1 MYRIRRVISLLC
13 ITASGLGQLMAQS
26 TSNYINRSTVT
37 VLDNENNR
45 ISQLPIKISLLD
57 TTYETFT
64 DNNGE
69 FIILS
74 PHKIDSARLSIDTKF
89 GELPNHEVYPL
100 KNKGAITLRILNHF
114 KKVNPVS
121 ITASVNP
128 RLATDNPYSVRVIDK
143 QTIQKMAAQ
152 NVTEVLQ
159 NQSAVIINQDPSLG
173 SSVQLQGLGGQNVK
187 FLINGVPMIGRLN
200 GNIDVSQI
208 PTESIERIEIV
219 EGPMS
224 VVYGTDAIGGVI
236 NIITKAPTKNSSQT
250 GLTLFADG
258 VGNYNQDVQF
268 TQFLRSTADKH
279 IALKV
284 NAGRQF
290 FRGFDFD
297 RNTRQFDWKPKSR
310 LYGNAELL
318 YTNKKLRQSVR
329 YSDYYEFLID
339 RSDAEFNLVTVTGY
353 NNYFHTR
360 RRDLSAVTEFRYSPK
375 HSFRFQNALNHYRRE
390 KFNVRRNLVTGTEIP
405 TRSEDQDT
413 TLNIA
418 FNFRGLWEYRSL
430 SKKFTSLVGYE
441 IQQESLTTQ
450 RLTAQDPL
458 LDAAIFTSL
467 EYSPIPRFTVKPSAR
482 IAYNRTFGTNPLP
495 GITGPSLKMA
505 PIIPS
510 IQLKGD
516 LSKHSTFR
524 ASYAQG
530 FRAPTAKELYF
541 LFVDINHNVQGN
553 PNLRSERS
561 DNINISID
569 YRHAITP
576 KVAATF
582 KVSSFYNDIRD
593 EIQLSLLNLNTNLY
607 RYINI
612 GKMRSMGLNAQTK
625 VYYDRFELSTSVSY
639 ISNESNVDEV
649 SDVQT
654 WNVYQGTANLSYRF
668 NLNRTQIQWFSRYT
682 GRTIGFY
689 STGLTYEISDYYLA
703 DLNISHEI
711 SRKVQLQMGVKNL
724 FNVGQIQ
731 NTVPI
736 TGVHSSNGSGLNIAM
751 GRNLFVRCV
760 INL

>member
-13 ITASGLGQLMAQS
+13 ITASGLGQLMAQTHS
-26 TSNYINRSTVT
+26 IYKNRSIVT
-37 VLDNENNR
+37 ILDDENNQ
-45 ISQLPIKISLLD
+45 ISQLPVSITLLD
-57 TTYETFT
+57 TAYQSTTNE
-64 DNNGE
+64 DGE
-69 FIILS
+69 LVILS
-74 PHKIDSARLSIDTKF
+74 TRKIDSARLSIDPKF

-100 KNKGAITLRILNHF
+100 KNKGTITLRILSHF
-114 KKVNPVS
+114 KKVNPIS

-224 VVYGTDAIGGVI
+224 IVYGTDAIGGVI
-236 NIITKAPTKNSSQT
+236 NIITKTPTKNSSQT

-268 TQFLRSTADKH
+268 TQFLCSTADQH
-279 IALKV
+279 IALKL

-310 LYGNAELL
+310 LYGNAQLL

-360 RRDLSAVTEFRYSPK
+360 RRDLSAVTEFRYSPT

-405 TRSEDQDT
+405 TRSEDQDK

-441 IQQESLTTQ
+441 MQQESLTTQ
-450 RLTAQDPL
+450 RLTAKDPL

-569 YRHAITP
+569 YRHAITS

-593 EIQLSLLNLNTNLY
+593 QIQLSLLNLSTNLY

-612 GKMRSMGLNAQTK
+612 GEMRSMGLNAQTK
-625 VYYDRFELSTSVSY
+625 VYYDRFELLTSVSY
-639 ISNESNVDEV
+639 ISNESKVDGV
-649 SDVQT
+649 SDAQT

-703 DLNISHEI
+703 DLNISHEF

-731 NTVPI
+731 NTAPI

>member
-1 MYRIRRVISLLC
+1 
-13 ITASGLGQLMAQS
+13 
-26 TSNYINRSTVT
+26 
-37 VLDNENNR
+37 
-45 ISQLPIKISLLD
+45 
-57 TTYETFT
+57 
-64 DNNGE
+64 
-69 FIILS
+69 
-74 PHKIDSARLSIDTKF
+74 
-89 GELPNHEVYPL
+89 
-100 KNKGAITLRILNHF
+100 
-114 KKVNPVS
+114 
-121 ITASVNP
+121 
-128 RLATDNPYSVRVIDK
+128 
-143 QTIQKMAAQ
+143 
-152 NVTEVLQ
+152 
-159 NQSAVIINQDPSLG
+159 
-173 SSVQLQGLGGQNVK
+173 
-187 FLINGVPMIGRLN
+187 
-200 GNIDVSQI
+200 
-208 PTESIERIEIV
+208 
-219 EGPMS
+219 
-224 VVYGTDAIGGVI
+224 
-236 NIITKAPTKNSSQT
+236 
-250 GLTLFADG
+250 
-258 VGNYNQDVQF
+258 
-268 TQFLRSTADKH
+268 
-279 IALKV
+279 
-284 NAGRQF
+284 
-290 FRGFDFD
+290 
-297 RNTRQFDWKPKSR
+297 
-310 LYGNAELL
+310 
-318 YTNKKLRQSVR
+318 VR

-441 IQQESLTTQ
+441 MQQESLTTQ

-593 EIQLSLLNLNTNLY
+593 QIQLSLLNLSTNLY

-612 GKMRSMGLNAQTK
+612 GEMRSMGLNAQTK

-689 STGLTYEISDYYLA
+689 STGLTYQISDYYLA
-703 DLNISHEI
+703 DLNISHEF
-711 SRKVQLQMGVKNL
+711 SRKVQLQMGIKNL

-731 NTVPI
+731 NTAPI

>member
-13 ITASGLGQLMAQS
+13 ITASGLGQLMAQTQS
-26 TSNYINRSTVT
+26 IYKNRSIVT
-37 VLDNENNR
+37 ILDDENNQ
-45 ISQLPIKISLLD
+45 ISQLPVSITLLD
-57 TTYETFT
+57 TAYQSTTNE
-64 DNNGE
+64 DGE
-69 FIILS
+69 LVILS
-74 PHKIDSARLSIDTKF
+74 TRKIDSARLSIDPKF
-89 GELPNHEVYPL
+89 AELPNHEVYPL
-100 KNKGAITLRILNHF
+100 KNKGTITLRILSHF
-114 KKVNPVS
+114 KKVNPIS

-159 NQSAVIINQDPSLG
+159 NQSAVINNQDPSLG

-224 VVYGTDAIGGVI
+224 IVYGTDAIGGVI
-236 NIITKAPTKNSSQT
+236 NIITKTPTKNSSQT

-268 TQFLRSTADKH
+268 TQFLGSTAEQH
-279 IALKV
+279 IALKL

-310 LYGNAELL
+310 LYGNAQLL

-360 RRDLSAVTEFRYSPK
+360 RRDLSAVTEFRYSPT

-441 IQQESLTTQ
+441 MQQESLTTQ
-450 RLTAQDPL
+450 RLTAKDPL

-569 YRHAITP
+569 YRHAITS

-593 EIQLSLLNLNTNLY
+593 QIQLSLLNLSTNLY

-612 GKMRSMGLNAQTK
+612 GEMRSMGLNAQTK
-625 VYYDRFELSTSVSY
+625 VYYDRFELLTSVSY
-639 ISNESNVDEV
+639 ISNESKVDGV
-649 SDVQT
+649 SDAQT

-703 DLNISHEI
+703 DLNISHEF

-731 NTVPI
+731 NTAPI

>member
-1 MYRIRRVISLLC
+1 MYRIRRVLSLLC
-13 ITASGLGQLMAQS
+13 IAAGGLSPIKAQS
-26 TSNYINRSTVT
+26 TDSYRNRSTVT
-37 VLDNENNR
+37 VLDDENNR
-45 ISQLPIKISLLD
+45 ISQLPIQITLLD
-57 TTYETFT
+57 KTYESST
-64 DNNGE
+64 DENGE
-69 FIILS
+69 FTVLS
-74 PHKIDSARLSIDTKF
+74 SRKVDSAKFSIEPKY
-89 GELPNHEVYPL
+89 GELPNQRIYPL
-100 KNKGAITLRILNHF
+100 KNEGKTTLHVISHIKR
-114 KKVNPVS
+114 VNPVS
-121 ITASVNP
+121 ITACVNP

-173 SSVQLQGLGGQNVK
+173 SSIKLQGLGGQNVK

-236 NIITKAPTKNSSQT
+236 NIITKAPVKNASQT

-268 TQFLRSTADKH
+268 TQFLRSTADQQ

-318 YTNKKLRQSVR
+318 YTNKKLRQSIR

-360 RRDLSAVTEFRYSPK
+360 RRDLSAVTELRYSPT
-375 HSFRFQNALNHYRRE
+375 HSFRFQNAVNHYRRE
-390 KFNVRRNLVTGTEIP
+390 KINVKRNLVTGTETP
-405 TRSEDQDT
+405 TRYEDQDT
-413 TLNIA
+413 TLNMA
-418 FNFRGLWEYRSL
+418 FNFRGLWEYRST
-430 SKKFTSLVGYE
+430 SKKFTSLMGYE
-441 IQQESLTTQ
+441 VQQESLTTQ

-458 LDAAIFTSL
+458 LDAAVFTSL

-482 IAYNRTFGTNPLP
+482 IAYNRTFGTNPFP
-495 GITGPSLKMA
+495 GVTGPSFKMA
-505 PIIPS
+505 PVIPS
-510 IQLKGD
+510 LQIKGD
-516 LSKHSTFR
+516 ISKHSTFR

-541 LFVDINHNVQGN
+541 LFLDINHNVQGN
-553 PNLRSERS
+553 PNLRSEQS
-561 DNINISID
+561 DNINVSID
-569 YRHAITP
+569 YRHAITS

-612 GKMRSMGLNAQTK
+612 GEMRSMGLNAQTK
-625 VYYDRFELSTSVSY
+625 VYYDKFEFSGSVSY
-639 ISNESNVDEV
+639 IANESKVDEI
-649 SDVQT
+649 SNAQT
-654 WNVYQGTANLSYRF
+654 WNVYQGTANISYRF
-668 NLNRTQIQWFSRYT
+668 NLNRTQVQWFSRYT
-682 GRTIGFY
+682 GKTIGFY

-703 DLNISHEI
+703 DLNISHEFSKKI
-711 SRKVQLQMGVKNL
+711 QFQLGVKNL
-724 FNVGQIQ
+724 FNVGQVQ
-731 NTVPI
+731 NTAPV